1 MVQYLPSQAT
11 AEITI
16 ITSEVG
22 TSLTLIAPDEPVVQG
37 EPFRLSGELRRVDN
51 NGLLTGENI
60 TAVFN
65 GTTLGSDVT
74 NNGVYNIDGVINDV
88 GVYTITVNF
97 AGSTRPGLTLR
108 PSQGI
113 FSLNIGSSLRIPAM
127 IGATA
132 ALGVILMAVGLS
144 K

>member
-11 AEITI
+11 GEINV

-22 TSLTLIAPDEPVVQG
+22 TVLTLTVPPEPVVQ
-37 EPFRLSGELRRVDN
+37 EDPFLITGELRRVDTN
-51 NGLLTGENI
+51 ALLSGETI
-60 TAVFN
+60 TATFN
-65 GTTLGSDVT
+65 GTALGSDT
-74 NNGVYNIDGVINDV
+74 TMNGTYNIDGVINEV
-88 GVYTITVNF
+88 GLYTITVNF

-113 FSLNIGSSLRIPAM
+113 WSVNIGGGLKVPLM

-132 ALGVILMAVGLS
+132 TLGVLLIMLA